1 MGMGLA
7 ELTGIE
13 QWRHAAA
20 TAGQLAGQLAQINAD
35 LVEFTAELIDSEA
48 WAGDGIASPEH
59 WLQVMC
65 ALSPAHS
72 RDIVTIARRHADFPE
87 LMQQFHQGQ
96 VSADQMAV
104 VARHVPANY
113 SADMAGFVPQATV
126 NQLRRV
132 LPRYHFPE
140 APEPVEEPARPDIH
154 RDDPKLSMWTT
165 NGRFRLEFEADP
177 LDGALVEQA
186 IREAKDALFT
196 AGNDKVTLA
205 DALIEACS
213 RSLKAT
219 EVTSRRDHY
228 KVLVHLDADG
238 NGWTNKKGALPAHL
252 LQRLTCNGT
261 LRPIWERDATPVSV
275 GRAQRIVPNR
285 TRALIEDRDRGCRYP
300 GCPVTGF
307 LENHHLTHW
316 AAGGTTDI
324 NSLISLCPRHHREH
338 HQNLYTITGNPATPA
353 GLTFHNRWGGTI
365 TTHIPQPIPPP
376 GHPPP
381 HPQPTRGWELETA
394 AVHFTPNPVPAGV

>member
-72 RDIVTIARRHADFPE
+72 RDIVTIARRHTDFPE

-132 LPRYHFPE
+132 LPRYKFPE

-324 NSLISLCPRHHREH
+324 NTLISLCPRHHREH
-338 HQNLYTITGNPATPA
+338 HQNHYTITGNPNTPG

-365 TTHIPQPIPPP
+365 TTHISQPIPPP

-394 AVHFTPNPVPAGV
+394 AVHFTPNRTYATA